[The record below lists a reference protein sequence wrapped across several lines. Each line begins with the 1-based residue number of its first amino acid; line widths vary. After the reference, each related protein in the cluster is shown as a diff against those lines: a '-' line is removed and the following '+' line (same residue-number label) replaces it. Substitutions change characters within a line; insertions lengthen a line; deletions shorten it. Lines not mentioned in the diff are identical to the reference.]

1 MTDHALAHE
10 FNELAEEVS
19 LTDVDGELCH
29 IEEEEEEE
37 HGHEDEEHGHEDE
50 MHAGGCSCTQTVNV
64 VVETILSDRVIV
76 VNYILHNV
84 HYTQTVTQLLTLK
97 SYYVYFVASGL
108 PTNILYSFVPPHKH
122 NQE

>member
-1 MTDHALAHE
+1 MTDHTLTHE

-29 IEEEEEEE
+29 IEEEGE
-37 HGHEDEEHGHEDE
+37 EEHGHEDE

-76 VNYILHNV
+76 VNYTLHNV
-84 HYTQTVTQLLTLK
+84 HYTQTATQLLTLK
-97 SYYVYFVASGL
+97 N
-108 PTNILYSFVPPHKH
+108 PTTCILLFLDYRQTFYIHSFLLVNII
-122 NQE
+122 N